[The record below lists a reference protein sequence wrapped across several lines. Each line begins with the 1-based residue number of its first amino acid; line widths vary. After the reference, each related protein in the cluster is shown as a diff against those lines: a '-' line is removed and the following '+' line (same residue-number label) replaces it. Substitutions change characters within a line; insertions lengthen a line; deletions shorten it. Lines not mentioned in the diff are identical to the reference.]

1 MATNVKILLRRGK
14 RAELTGQTLVSGE
27 MGYTTYTNQLY
38 VGTEAAVN
46 EIRFDPFTNA
56 HATIQSWLDSADC
69 PVANLVIDEDL
80 VITDIPA
87 GKID

>member
-46 EIRFDPFTNA
+46 
-56 HATIQSWLDSADC
+56 
-69 PVANLVIDEDL
+69 
-80 VITDIPA
+80 
-87 GKID
+87 